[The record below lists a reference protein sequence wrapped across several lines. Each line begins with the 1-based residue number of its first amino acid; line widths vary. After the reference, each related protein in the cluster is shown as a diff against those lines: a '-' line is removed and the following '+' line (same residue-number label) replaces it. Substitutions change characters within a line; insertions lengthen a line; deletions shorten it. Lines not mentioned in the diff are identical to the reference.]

1 MEALDVNEA
10 VTVQVGGYLDRVLQP
25 AALLILH
32 RRLELAKPVRPTPG
46 KGFPERRVDAEGFL
60 RAEIRGEGGQRGRG
74 AQDILRENIVFRSG
88 RVFRYCRYFLVRTLV
103 VREGPFV
110 SDGIGAFID
119 GQHISGV
126 LQQVLGIA
134 HQINETR
141 LDQVFRDAAGS
152 QVVHGERLQL
162 IAGQP
167 LIAVKVLRNIQRE
180 AELAAVLI
188 LQSGGEPLY
197 PVLRALSPLIQ
208 NEPKVIPIKDK
219 VLNALVLLCD
229 ISRLREDA
237 FSLQQGAF
245 VQALD
250 PQGHFRHGDLA
261 V

>member
-1 MEALDVNEA
+1 MV
-10 VTVQVGGYLDRVLQP
+10 VT
-25 AALLILH
+25 
-32 RRLELAKPVRPTPG
+32 
-46 KGFPERRVDAEGFL
+46 
-60 RAEIRGEGGQRGRG
+60 
-74 AQDILRENIVFRSG
+74 
-88 RVFRYCRYFLVRTLV
+88 
-103 VREGPFV
+103 
-110 SDGIGAFID
+110 DGIGAFIG
-119 GQHISGV
+119 GQHIFGA
-126 LQQVLGIA
+126 LQQVLSVA
-134 HQINETR
+134 RQIDGTR
-141 LDQVFRDAAGS
+141 LDQVFGDAAGA
-152 QVVHGERLQL
+152 QVILGERLQL
-162 IAGQP
+162 VAGYP
-167 LIAVKVLRNIQRE
+167 LIAVQVLGNIQRE